1 MIPGLDVAVATV
13 EKIPAQGL
21 HMPYVEF
28 EVQRTYR
35 SDYHSW
41 KCRFSDFCTL
51 ADELKKSHDLDNI
64 KAEFPPKTMQL
75 PYVLPSDAKLEE
87 RRAMVRFA
95 WLRFAHV
102 FKLDLF
108 LKALPHTDLSPEGH
122 HAVRGFLKL
131 DSVHLE
137 PPSRGGLVSVP
148 PRDEKT
154 ASEPTPE
161 GEPQTTAPTSAV
173 DAEHESI
180 EELMTKATIADT
192 EASSKEPETKG
203 MKLKSVISATTKPAD
218 EKPEVPL
225 KTEVHEESTDSTLN
239 DDNAKSTSKSES
251 GGSLVESAKE
261 RLEAAGEMVANA
273 FGMGSK

>member
-87 RRAMVRFA
+87 RRAM
-95 WLRFAHV
+95 
-102 FKLDLF
+102 LDLF

-122 HAVRGFLKL
+122 HAVRAFLKL

-137 PPSRGGLVSVP
+137 PPSQGGLVSVP

-161 GEPQTTAPTSAV
+161 DEPQTTAPTSAV

-239 DDNAKSTSKSES
+239 DDDAKSTSKSES